1 MFAFRRVLIALL
13 IVFLASGTLLTP
25 GLRHRHAL
33 SEHSHQQDMAPSHAH
48 RHSHEHSHHHRDVA
62 HRHVAEVEPAFGDS
76 PIDHMH
82 VRWFGFG
89 LTLPIAPGDSSDL
102 ADSVSEWVSL
112 LGESIPPQVVVGA
125 EVLAFDSLD
134 AGTVA
139 SAIVMPAC
147 EELSAPQ
154 TISLLCGIARRE
166 RSGVLNI

>member
-1 MFAFRRVLIALL
+1 MFTFRRVLTALL

-25 GLRHRHAL
+25 ALRHRHAL
-33 SEHSHQQDMAPSHAH
+33 SEHSPKQDKAASHAH
-48 RHSHEHSHHHRDVA
+48 RHFHEHSHHHRDVA
-62 HRHVAEVEPAFGDS
+62 HRHVAEIEPAISDA

-82 VRWFGFG
+82 VWWFGFG
-89 LTLPIAPGDSSDL
+89 LTLPVSPGDSSNR

-125 EVLAFDSLD
+125 EVPAFGSLD

-147 EELSAPQ
+147 EEFFAPQ